1 MFLSGRTPAE
11 LALGLGLNPKEVGGK
26 RRRRSKRRER
36 GGEAE
41 EKEGDSYSEESLRK
55 GGIEI

>member
-26 RRRRSKRRER
+26 RRRRSKRRGREGER
-36 GGEAE
+36 QRRK
-41 EKEGDSYSEESLRK
+41 KETHTLRSH
-55 GGIEI
+55 

>member
-26 RRRRSKRRER
+26 RRRRSKRRGREEER
-36 GGEAE
+36 RRRK
-41 EKEGDSYSEESLRK
+41 KETHTLRSH
-55 GGIEI
+55 